1 MHRKEGQPLA
11 ALLFCPP
18 MVTTLFA
25 LILVFLLS
33 VSPAVGE
40 SGDPGDRPDTPSAV
54 TPPPDACRDCGLQ
67 YYPPAATPPE
77 APAPAASNS
86 PSKTASDVPV
96 SAVPGRSHLS
106 SDPRIR
112 TARVL
117 VQRNRF
123 AQALKILRP
132 LASSDHPD
140 QTDVQFLLGLAA
152 MRWSQE
158 PDVEEEKR
166 LALLD
171 EAIAAFRSILIHR
184 PDLVRV
190 RLELALAFYLKEEDA
205 LARGHF
211 DRVLVGQPPEV
222 LVANINRGF

>member
-123 AQALKILRP
+123 AQALAILRP
-132 LASSDHPD
+132 LVPDHQD

-152 MRWSQE
+152 NAVVTGTRCRRGE
-158 PDVEEEKR
+158 TAR
-166 LALLD
+166 ATG
-171 EAIAAFRSILIHR
+171 
-184 PDLVRV
+184 
-190 RLELALAFYLKEEDA
+190 
-205 LARGHF
+205 RGHRGVPVHS
-211 DRVLVGQPPEV
+211 DPPAGPGARAPGTRPG
-222 LVANINRGF
+222 LLSQGGGCLGPWPF